1 MSHAPSLPDCPSPS
15 AFRVA
20 LSRAIHQVLDEP
32 RVFDDAFALPILGAD
47 TAARVD
53 AFHHNG
59 VAARSMRAGIV
70 ARSRFAEERL
80 QAAIESGTRQ
90 YALLGA
96 GLDTWALRA
105 ARFGSAVRVFEL
117 DQATMQAWKAA
128 ALEANGWRKP
138 AGLEWIGL
146 DFRKGAVPDALAGR
160 GADLTAPMAI
170 AILGVLVYLGEEE
183 VARMLSSFGRFVPGS
198 TLVLDYRLREDLLPA
213 MDGMMMRATAEAMA
227 AGGEPWRSS
236 SDPDRMR
243 ALLSDA
249 GFDVEQDLGPADLNA
264 RYFDRRRDGLQIAG
278 GGFRHL
284 SAIKR
289 R

>member
-47 TAARVD
+47 AAARID
-53 AFHHNG
+53 PFHHNG

-70 ARSRFAEERL
+70 ARSRFAEDRL
-80 QAAIESGTRQ
+80 QAAIEAGTRQ

-105 ARFGSAVRVFEL
+105 ARFGSEVRVFEL
-117 DQATMQAWKAA
+117 DQAAMQAWKAA
-128 ALEANGWRKP
+128 VLEANGWRKP
-138 AGLEWIGL
+138 VGLEWVEQDLRHGT
-146 DFRKGAVPDALAGR
+146 VPDALAGS
-160 GADLTAPMAI
+160 GADLSAPVAI
-170 AILGVLVYLGEEE
+170 AILGVLVYLGEED
-183 VARMLSSFGRFVPGS
+183 VTRLLSSLGRFAPGS
-198 TLVLDYRLREDLLPA
+198 TLVLDYRLQDELLPP
-213 MDGMMMRATAEAMA
+213 MDRMMMRATAEAMA